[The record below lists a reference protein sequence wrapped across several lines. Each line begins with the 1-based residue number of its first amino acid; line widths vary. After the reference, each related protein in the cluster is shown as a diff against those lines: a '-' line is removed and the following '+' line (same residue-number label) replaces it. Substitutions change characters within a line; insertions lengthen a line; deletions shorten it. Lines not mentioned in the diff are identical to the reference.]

1 MYFIHT
7 LLAKHDSYISYWS
20 GVINTA
26 SVCVYVFAYG
36 SPSHLVFFMSW
47 VLLTDHSVWTTKE
60 VTVDWGAP
68 FASVSSFVP
77 SSLSIE
83 LHRWKQI
90 IYSEFSS
97 DEGHESMRGNN
108 ERKPLVLIDIS
119 AEYIIEKMLGTTG
132 VIWSG
137 WRVGEERNYHLHF
150 YHIIKVEARVSCI
163 LATSCIFSAIVL

>member
-1 MYFIHT
+1 MDWIPLWVRQIITLPAQKKQCMSFIHT

-26 SVCVYVFAYG
+26 SVCLCVYVFAYG

-47 VLLTDHSVWTTKE
+47 VLLTDHSGWTTRE
-60 VTVDWGAP
+60 DGLTVYWGAP

-97 DEGHESMRGNN
+97 DEGQESMRGNN
-108 ERKPLVLIDIS
+108 ER
-119 AEYIIEKMLGTTG
+119 TTCFELHFSWIHNREN
-132 VIWSG
+132 VWYFWSG
-137 WRVGEERNYHLHF
+137 WGKR
-150 YHIIKVEARVSCI
+150 
-163 LATSCIFSAIVL
+163 